1 MTQVLIPS
9 SPGGLPPTEITLAA
23 ALKAGGYA
31 TACVGKWH
39 LGCRPPFMP
48 LDHGFDSYLG
58 LPYSNDMSP
67 WTQPDNPTFKDAG
80 PHPLYRNRE
89 VISRGEP
96 DQSQLTKMYTQ
107 EAIQF
112 IRSQAKERPFF
123 LYLAHTFPHVPLAAS
138 EDFKGKSR
146 RGLYGDTVEEIDWS
160 TGEVMKALKDAGVDR
175 ETLVVFTSDNGP
187 WLGKKLEGGSPG
199 PFSEGKVSTWE
210 GGFREPAI
218 FRWPG
223 KIPAGKTSY
232 AFMTAMDLFTT
243 FLTLGGLPVPH
254 DRPIDGMDLAPV
266 LFENGPGREAL
277 LFYYFGE
284 EAWAVRKGPW
294 KLHRKTVRPSETE
307 KWGNWPVTVHDP
319 PLLFNV
325 ESDPGEKYDAAA
337 SHPDVVAELTGLLD
351 RRVAEVRPGVL
362 QR

>member
-1 MTQVLIPS
+1 
-9 SPGGLPPTEITLAA
+9 
-23 ALKAGGYA
+23 
-31 TACVGKWH
+31 
-39 LGCRPPFMP
+39 MP

-67 WTQPDNPTFKDAG
+67 WAQPDNPTFKDAG

-89 VISRGEP
+89 IISRGEP

-112 IRSQAKERPFF
+112 IRAQANKHPFF

-138 EDFKGKSR
+138 RDFKGRSR

-160 TGEVMKALKDAGVDR
+160 TGEVLKALKEAGVDR

-223 KIPAGKTSY
+223 KISAGKTSY
-232 AFMTAMDLFTT
+232 AFMTAMDLFPT
-243 FLTLGGLPVPH
+243 FLKLGGLPVPH
-254 DRPIDGMDLAPV
+254 DRPIDGVDLAPV
-266 LFENGPGREAL
+266 LFENGPGRDAL

-294 KLHRKTVRPSETE
+294 KLHRKTVRPSESE

-325 ESDPGEKYDAAA
+325 DADPGEKYDAAG
-337 SHPDVVAELTGLLD
+337 SHPDVVVELTRLLD
-351 RRVAEVRPGVL
+351 RRASEVRPAVL